1 MNISTFGLQIQL
13 SQLGRANIMTVPRP
27 GQPGFSLASG
37 LVPDRWVERK
47 SSGYRCHFRAFQLE
61 LDNLGT
67 KNFEIGSVVK
77 KLQPLELDRQKSN
90 FFLKNLQIHRFSVWT

>member
-13 SQLGRANIMTVPRP
+13 SQLGRANIMVVPRP
-27 GQPGFSLASG
+27 GQPGVSLKVASG

-67 KNFEIGSVVK
+67 KDFEIGSVSK
-77 KLQPLELDRQKSN
+77 SYSRLKLAKIHQKM
-90 FFLKNLQIHRFSVWT
+90 

>member
-13 SQLGRANIMTVPRP
+13 SQLGRANIMAVPRP

-61 LDNLGT
+61 LVTFLGD

-77 KLQPLELDRQKSN
+77 
-90 FFLKNLQIHRFSVWT
+90 NLQLFEVCQNSSKM

>member
-13 SQLGRANIMTVPRP
+13 SQLGRANIMVVPRP

-37 LVPDRWVERK
+37 LVPERWVERK
-47 SSGYRCHFRAFQLE
+47 SSGYQCHFRAFQLE

-77 KLQPLELDRQKSN
+77 KLQQVEESRKVP
-90 FFLKNLQIHRFSVWT
+90 FFVH